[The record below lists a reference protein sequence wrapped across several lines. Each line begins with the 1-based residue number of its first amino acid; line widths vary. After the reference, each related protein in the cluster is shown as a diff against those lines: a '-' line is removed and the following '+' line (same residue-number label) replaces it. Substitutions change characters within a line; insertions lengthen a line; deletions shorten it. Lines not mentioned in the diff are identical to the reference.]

1 MTKFVTMVMA
11 VAFAIVFSTAALAD
25 VLLAHQAV
33 TNPATVVGSAI
44 SVPSITVDPDTG
56 QQHRVDEVRVE
67 VYHAF
72 NESAAAN
79 TNGQAILIQTSM
91 STSGNLDWLTAVQH
105 DPVEGLTP
113 ADEVVTTSS
122 AAGLD
127 LAEVAATAGF
137 ASEGLI
143 YVRDTVLA
151 DSEWALVEEIVTNTL
166 ITFIDGLTNAH
177 ADTTTSLFASAE
189 KFSSVVSLKGIERI
203 RLVYMN
209 EGATAANTHVKAEYA
224 WITTD

>member
-1 MTKFVTMVMA
+1 MT
-11 VAFAIVFSTAALAD
+11 

-56 QQHRVDEVRVE
+56 QQHRVDEVLVE

-72 NESAAAN
+72 NEGAAN
-79 TNGQAILIQTSM
+79 TNGQAILIQTSI
-91 STSGNLDWLTAVQH
+91 STSGNLDWITAAQH

-113 ADEVVTTSS
+113 ADEVCTATEPIGEKVI
-122 AAGLD
+122 A
-127 LAEVAATAGF
+127 VAATAGF
-137 ASEGLI
+137 ASEAMI
-143 YVRDTVLA
+143 YIRDTVLA
-151 DSEWALVEEIVTNTL
+151 DSEWAIVESIVSNTSV
-166 ITFIDGLTNAH
+166 TVIDGLTTAH
-177 ADTTTSLFASAE
+177 SLTTTSLFASAE

-209 EGATAANTHVKAEYA
+209 EGGTAANTHVKAEYT